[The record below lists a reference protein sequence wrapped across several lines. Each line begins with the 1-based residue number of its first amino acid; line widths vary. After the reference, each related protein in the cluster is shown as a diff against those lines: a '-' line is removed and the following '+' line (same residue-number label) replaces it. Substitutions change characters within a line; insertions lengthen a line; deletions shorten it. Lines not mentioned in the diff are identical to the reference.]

1 MKTDKRMSREER
13 DFLVGIDVSVDIVG
27 DTNPD
32 IGRRV
37 MGEVIEVQ
45 DHVNEKGGVILL
57 CEGEFNHTSPF
68 DGEKQ
73 ARADALRMA
82 HKYKAIGKVNFM
94 SEYEQVKLS
103 CEKQANEIIAKYEE
117 K

>member
-1 MKTDKRMSREER
+1 MKTDSRVLSRKER
-13 DFLVGIDVSVDIVG
+13 DALVGIDVSVDIVG

-37 MGEVIEVQ
+37 MGEVVEVQ
-45 DHVNEKGGVILL
+45 DHVGERGGVILL

-68 DGEKQ
+68 DGEKA
-73 ARADALRMA
+73 ARADALKMA
-82 HKYKAIGKVNFM
+82 KIVNC
-94 SEYEQVKLS
+94 SNLS
-103 CEKQANEIIAKYEE
+103 IWKEEAQHIIAKYEE